1 VNPVHSEEPP
11 GQPQELLSK
20 VVYGLIMRRRGPGVD
35 LQPRLFGQE
44 PAHGSHDPFT
54 GALFGVDYSTI
65 TRRFAVLEPIVA
77 RVTGIKKD
85 RTLKRDDLEILLIDA
100 TEHCQPFGMGQSAN
114 HLAWA
119 KVPTIWH
126 GPKTH
131 RTPRPG
137 TAEVLF
143 REEEKEYNRALS
155 RIQANV
161 EKVIRRLKI
170 FRVLRERYR
179 NKRRGYGIEFNT
191 IAGIVNLKM
200 GY

>member
-1 VNPVHSEEPP
+1 
-11 GQPQELLSK
+11 
-20 VVYGLIMRRRGPGVD
+20 MRRRGPGVD

-119 KVPTIWH
+119 KNASNAPSGDSGSSIP
-126 GPKTH
+126 GRRKGIQ
-131 RTPRPG
+131 PRPFTHPG
-137 TAEVLF
+137 ECGEGDSPSQDIPRPPRAIPQQTARIRHRVQHHRWNSKFE
-143 REEEKEYNRALS
+143 NGILS
-155 RIQANV
+155 HYCPVKAQV
-161 EKVIRRLKI
+161 
-170 FRVLRERYR
+170 
-179 NKRRGYGIEFNT
+179 
-191 IAGIVNLKM
+191 
-200 GY
+200 